1 MNINKKQLVPYS
13 SKGTSLQ
20 RWGEENPFLALHRQ
34 MNRLFDDFFRGW
46 DLSPLD
52 RWEKGLKSYAPS
64 VNVMDGPKQL
74 QVTIELPGM
83 DAKDIDVRVTG
94 QELMI
99 RGQKKEEVEHKNR
112 NYYRSERS
120 FGAFQRRIPLP
131 VQVDP
136 ENVEAAFKK
145 GLLTITLPKTGEQR
159 AEAKKIPVK
168 TD

>member
-1 MNINKKQLVPYS
+1 MSTGVAPVQSMAFSVP
-13 SKGTSLQ
+13 TA
-20 RWGEENPFLALHRQ
+20 P
-34 MNRLFDDFFRGW
+34 
-46 DLSPLD
+46 
-52 RWEKGLKSYAPS
+52 PS